1 MSLEQKRREG
11 KKVDRCKTKVEL
23 THSRK
28 KVRRHKTRRDEDE
41 IRNRRW
47 HLVGHQVVLKAGGG
61 LKKRRLL
68 TCLGGL
74 QDAASGWRSR
84 NKAQPRGGLTTV
96 RGWGGSFGGQCE
108 ILVQLRRSSRC

>member
-41 IRNRRW
+41 MRNRRW

-68 TCLGGL
+68 TWVVGCKMRRVGG
-74 QDAASGWRSR
+74 AVETKPSPEAG
-84 NKAQPRGGLTTV
+84 
-96 RGWGGSFGGQCE
+96 
-108 ILVQLRRSSRC
+108 